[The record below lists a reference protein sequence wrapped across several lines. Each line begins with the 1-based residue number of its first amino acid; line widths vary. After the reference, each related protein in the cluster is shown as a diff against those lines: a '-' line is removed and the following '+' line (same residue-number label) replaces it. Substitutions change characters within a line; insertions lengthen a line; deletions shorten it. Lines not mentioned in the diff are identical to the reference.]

1 MSSPELFWRQP
12 DPLEVRVQLFAI
24 MLGDQRL
31 ASAAAQS
38 KSSRHGRRGSAKKVQ
53 VTPSRPESPSCF
65 WNADQDPILS
75 LCLSPSTL
83 SARGGA
89 YMKEIHDFAMA
100 RSPKMERYMK
110 ATYTALLNT
119 TDHVNM
125 MAAIFFYVSWHLECS
140 EETGEIHMNAK
151 NATQNSILN
160 TFKFDKETLNEIY
173 DATYAFE
180 RGRNEMTT
188 MKSFVH
194 SLVTAH
200 YKRVA

>member
-1 MSSPELFWRQP
+1 
-12 DPLEVRVQLFAI
+12 
-24 MLGDQRL
+24 
-31 ASAAAQS
+31 
-38 KSSRHGRRGSAKKVQ
+38 
-53 VTPSRPESPSCF
+53 
-65 WNADQDPILS
+65 
-75 LCLSPSTL
+75 
-83 SARGGA
+83 
-89 YMKEIHDFAMA
+89 MKEIHDFAMA